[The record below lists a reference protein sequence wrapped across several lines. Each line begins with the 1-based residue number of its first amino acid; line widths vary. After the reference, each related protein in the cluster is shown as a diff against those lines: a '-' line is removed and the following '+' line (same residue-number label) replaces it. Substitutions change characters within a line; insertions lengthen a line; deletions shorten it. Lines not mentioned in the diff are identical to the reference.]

1 MLIEKV
7 RTDLHQATKA
17 RDLPRVRALRMLIS
31 SLEYLEKRGSQVT
44 TEDEMAA
51 VKLEIKKRKE
61 AIEAFGQ
68 VGEQERVKDEEDEMK
83 VLMEYM
89 PEQVGEDEVR
99 KVVSEVVGEVGE
111 GVNKGMVIGKVIAKI
126 GKEKVDGNLVAR
138 IVNELVK

>member
-7 RTDLHQATKA
+7 RTDLYQATKA

-83 VLMEYM
+83 VLLEYM

-99 KVVSEVVGEVGE
+99 KVVKEVVGEAGE

-138 IVNELVK
+138 VVNELVK

>member
-17 RDLPRVRALRMLIS
+17 RDLPRVRTLRMLIS

-44 TEDEMAA
+44 AEDEMAA
-51 VKLEIKKRKE
+51 VKLEVKKRKE
-61 AIEAFGQ
+61 AIEAFDQ
-68 VGEQERVKDEEDEMK
+68 VGEQKRVKDEEDEMK

-99 KVVSEVVGEVGE
+99 KVVSEVVGEIGE

>member
-7 RTDLHQATKA
+7 RTDLYQATKA

-99 KVVSEVVGEVGE
+99 KVVKEVVGEAGE
-111 GVNKGMVIGKVIAKI
+111 GVNKGMVIGKVIGKI
-126 GKEKVDGNLVAR
+126 GKEKVDGNLVAK

>member
-17 RDLPRVRALRMLIS
+17 RDLSRVRALRMLIS

-83 VLMEYM
+83 VLLEYM

-99 KVVSEVVGEVGE
+99 KVVIEVVGEAGE
-111 GVNKGMVIGKVIAKI
+111 GVNKGMVIGKVISKI
-126 GKEKVDGNLVAR
+126 GKEKVDGNMVAR

>member
-7 RTDLHQATKA
+7 RTDLYQATKA

-99 KVVSEVVGEVGE
+99 KVVSEVVGEAGE
-111 GVNKGMVIGKVIAKI
+111 GVNKGMVIGKVISKI

>member
-99 KVVSEVVGEVGE
+99 KVVSEVVGEAGE
-111 GVNKGMVIGKVIAKI
+111 GVNKGMVIGKVISKI

-138 IVNELVK
+138 IVNGLVK

>member
-7 RTDLHQATKA
+7 RTDLYQATKA

-83 VLMEYM
+83 VLLEYM

-99 KVVSEVVGEVGE
+99 KVVKEVVGEAGE
-111 GVNKGMVIGKVIAKI
+111 GVNKGMVIGRVIGKI

>member
-7 RTDLHQATKA
+7 RTDLYQATKA

-99 KVVSEVVGEVGE
+99 KVVSEVVGEAGE
-111 GVNKGMVIGKVIAKI
+111 GVNKGMVIGKVISKI

-138 IVNELVK
+138 IVNGLVK

>member
-7 RTDLHQATKA
+7 RTDLYQATKA

-99 KVVSEVVGEVGE
+99 KVVSEVVGEAGE
-111 GVNKGMVIGKVIAKI
+111 GVNKGMVIGKVIGKI

>member
-17 RDLPRVRALRMLIS
+17 RDLSRVRALRMLIS

-99 KVVSEVVGEVGE
+99 KVVSEVVGEAGE
-111 GVNKGMVIGKVIAKI
+111 GVNKGMVIGKVIGKI

>member
-7 RTDLHQATKA
+7 RTDLYQATKA
-17 RDLPRVRALRMLIS
+17 RELPRVRAWRMLIS

-68 VGEQERVKDEEDEMK
+68 VGEHLPVADLERQFSILQQADVRAYRRPHLQREPGFRADA
-83 VLMEYM
+83 VPH
-89 PEQVGEDEVR
+89 PEGP
-99 KVVSEVVGEVGE
+99 VV
-111 GVNKGMVIGKVIAKI
+111 VIAGESKSA
-126 GKEKVDGNLVAR
+126 G
-138 IVNELVK
+138 

>member
-7 RTDLHQATKA
+7 RTDLYQATKA

-83 VLMEYM
+83 VLLEYM

-99 KVVSEVVGEVGE
+99 KVVKEVVGEAGE
-111 GVNKGMVIGKVIAKI
+111 GVNKGMVIGKVIGKI